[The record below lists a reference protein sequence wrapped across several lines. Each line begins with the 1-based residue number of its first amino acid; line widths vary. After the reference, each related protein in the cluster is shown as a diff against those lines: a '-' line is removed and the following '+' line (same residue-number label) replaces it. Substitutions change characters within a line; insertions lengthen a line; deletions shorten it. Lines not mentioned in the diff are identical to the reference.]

1 MKRGSSI
8 VPKLRI
14 AEFLVKAAVVG
25 EHRSAVEAIP
35 EGVVEVLRELMPR

>member
-14 AEFLVKAAVVG
+14 ASQDAVVG

-35 EGVVEVLRELMPR
+35 EGVVEVLRELMPI

>member
-14 AEFLVKAAVVG
+14 AQQWAVVG
-25 EHRSAVEAIP
+25 ERRSAVEAIP
-35 EGVVEVLRELMPR
+35 EGVVEELRELMPI